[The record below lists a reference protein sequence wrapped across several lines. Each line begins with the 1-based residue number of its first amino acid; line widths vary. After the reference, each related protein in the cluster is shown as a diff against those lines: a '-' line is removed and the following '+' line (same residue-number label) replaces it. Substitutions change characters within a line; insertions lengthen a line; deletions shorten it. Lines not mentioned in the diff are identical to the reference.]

1 MLRLAKLFQ
10 INLRIV
16 SFEEDDD
23 TEISLVPFTCSKT
36 YSSLFTINKIE

>member
-1 MLRLAKLFQ
+1 MLLLAKLFQ

-23 TEISLVPFTCSKT
+23 TEISFIPLHVVIRADH
-36 YSSLFTINKIE
+36 SSPSTK